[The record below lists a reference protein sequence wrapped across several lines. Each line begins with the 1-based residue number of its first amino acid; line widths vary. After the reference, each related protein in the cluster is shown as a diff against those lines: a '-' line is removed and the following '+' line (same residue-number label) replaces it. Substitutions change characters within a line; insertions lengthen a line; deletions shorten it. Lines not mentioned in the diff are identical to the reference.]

1 MNYKLIKLAYKFQP
15 WDYSFMFNIERE
27 MLNKMLSFYMSKER
41 HTVGAEEI
49 VKDLKLALRL
59 LVIIFD
65 EEDIK
70 WFEKDFNLPYYVNT
84 RNAKRFISQDRE
96 KWDPYYKYD
105 LRYRKAWY
113 LYNKL
118 RYYKALSWWD

>member
-15 WDYSFMFNIERE
+15 WDYAFMFNIERE
-27 MLNKMLSFYMSKER
+27 MLKKMLSFYMSEEV
-41 HTVGAEEI
+41 HTGSEEI

-65 EEDIK
+65 EEDIE
-70 WFEKDFNLPYYVNT
+70 WYKDGFNLPYYVNT

-96 KWDPYYKYD
+96 KWDKFYEYD